1 MKQIINRMELRFP
14 VRLRQRKLCA
24 RRGLRVRPVP

>member
-14 VRLRQRKLCA
+14 SGSVNESFA

>member
-14 VRLRQRKLCA
+14 SGKLCA

>member
-14 VRLRQRKLCA
+14 SGSVVVKLA
-24 RRGLRVRPVP
+24 AHGGRHRTAF

>member
-14 VRLRQRKLCA
+14 SGRCILRGMRYTPSSVLA
-24 RRGLRVRPVP
+24 M